1 MKLSIRNLLIGL
13 VIVIVLAVVLLRGD
27 QLVELVETMKKGA
40 AIPLIAALCTQLG
53 KYFAQSFAYS
63 FAFEAVDEHMDPRS
77 TLPLVFGTF
86 FMNTIAPSLNLA
98 GTTLVVD
105 DARRRDIAPGKATSA
120 ALLMQITV
128 DSGFATI
135 MLIGFAILAATVGL
149 SPLWFL
155 LGLVVIALVSVM
167 VLILVLGRKRP
178 ALVLRILRPIERL
191 VDRIRARF
199 KKPPLDSWVERAV
212 ASFSDAAGL
221 IGHNPKTTA
230 KVFGCSIVASSCE
243 LACFCLVGVA
253 FGVTYPEALIC
264 GYVVATLFAMISITP
279 QGVGVVEAAVVV
291 AFTSFGASSA
301 AGLSI
306 ALVYRGIV
314 FWMPFLIG
322 AVLIQTTK
330 TFRHDAKRTARNQ
343 KSKDRLS
350 GTVAAAK
357 PIDAHVEGPRDAT
370 GGPQAAAGGPEAQRP
385 SAAEADS
392 GASSVADPSKSA
404 APHAR

>member
-1 MKLSIRNLLIGL
+1 MKFSIRNLLIGL

-27 QLVELVETMKKGA
+27 QLVELVETIKQGA
-40 AIPLIAALCTQLG
+40 VVPLIAAVCTQLG
-53 KYFAQSFAYS
+53 KYFAQSFSYS
-63 FAFEAVDEHMDPRS
+63 YAFEAVDEHMNPRE

-86 FMNTIAPSLNLA
+86 FVNTIAPSLNLA

-105 DARRRDIAPGKATSA
+105 DARRRGIAPGKATSA

-135 MLIGFAILAATVGL
+135 MLVAFGILAATVGL

-155 LGLVVIALVSVM
+155 LGLLVIALVSVM

-178 ALVLRILRPIERL
+178 ALVLKALRPVERL
-191 VDRIRARF
+191 VDRILVRF
-199 KKPPLDSWVERAV
+199 KKKPLDPWVERIV
-212 ASFSDAAGL
+212 GSFSDAAGL
-221 IGHNPKTTA
+221 IVHNPKTTA
-230 KVFGCSIVASSCE
+230 KTFGCSIAASACE

-253 FGVTYPEALIC
+253 FGVHQPEPLIC

-291 AFTSFGASSA
+291 AFTSFGVSGA

-330 TFRHDAKRTARNQ
+330 TFKHDAKRVVRTHKGKDALQGTTAIA
-343 KSKDRLS
+343 KHLDEK
-350 GTVAAAK
+350 AARTAA
-357 PIDAHVEGPRDAT
+357 PSDPPAPGPERGPEGP
-370 GGPQAAAGGPEAQRP
+370 P
-385 SAAEADS
+385 SD
-392 GASSVADPSKSA
+392 
-404 APHAR
+404 R

>member
-1 MKLSIRNLLIGL
+1 MKLSVRNLLIGL

-27 QLVELVETMKKGA
+27 QLVELVETIKKGSV
-40 AIPLIAALCTQLG
+40 IPLVAALCTQLG

-63 FAFEAVDEHMDPRS
+63 FAFEAVGERMDPRS

-105 DARRRDIAPGKATSA
+105 DARRRGIPPGRATSA

-135 MLIGFAILAATVGL
+135 MLVGFAILAFTVGL

-155 LGLVVIALVSVM
+155 LGLLVIALVTVM

-178 ALVLRILRPIERL
+178 ALVLRALRPIERL
-191 VDRIRARF
+191 VDRIRVRF
-199 KKPPLDSWVERAV
+199 KKPPLDSWVERTV
-212 ASFSDAAGL
+212 GSFSDAAGL
-221 IGHNPKTTA
+221 IAHNPKATA
-230 KVFGCSIVASSCE
+230 KAFGCSVVASLCE
-243 LACFCLVGVA
+243 LACFSLVGVG
-253 FGVTYPEALIC
+253 FGVTIPEALIC

-291 AFTSFGASSA
+291 AFTSFGESSA

-314 FWMPFLIG
+314 FWFPFLVG
-322 AVLIQTTK
+322 AILIQTTK
-330 TFRHDAKRTARNQ
+330 SFKQEAKKTVRTAR
-343 KSKDRLS
+343 KSDRMR
-350 GTVAAAK
+350 A
-357 PIDAHVEGPRDAT
+357 VEGQAKRLDEAKAQDA
-370 GGPQAAAGGPEAQRP
+370 P
-385 SAAEADS
+385 SAGTGRPTQERHAGTPAP
-392 GASSVADPSKSA
+392 SSDPGD
-404 APHAR
+404 R